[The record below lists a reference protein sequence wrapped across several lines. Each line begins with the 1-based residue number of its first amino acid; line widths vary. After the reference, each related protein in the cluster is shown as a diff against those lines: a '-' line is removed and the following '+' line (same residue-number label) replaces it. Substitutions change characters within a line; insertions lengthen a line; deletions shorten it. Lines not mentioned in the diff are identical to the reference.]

1 MHKEETQMCMNKKKF
16 LKKITALAA
25 AGLIIGCAGSPKPEP
40 ARTAL
45 GKWHS
50 QDINADGSKED
61 WPRSAPQYKDSETD
75 TKMWISNNAEQIC
88 LLAEVKNP
96 EIARQLTQNG
106 LILSMETGEKNAK
119 PFSIQL
125 KGHAPFK
132 PRGGTRHGPD
142 KGNPRDTPDPSAM
155 AQDKS
160 PGPMPGAKL
169 PDTLIVTYPFSS
181 GPVTMSMKEARIT
194 GIALGLADAGRH
206 TLIFEAVISL
216 DAIFFDVPRIAGTVM
231 NIALSAKGKSFAMK
245 RRESL
250 EGNKDDR
257 PKGGPPGGE
266 PPDQGSSDTN
276 HGPGKPDDIKQTKAS
291 DDPFRAAVEIS
302 LAGPLK

>member
-1 MHKEETQMCMNKKKF
+1 MHKEKTQMCMNKKMDKKTF

-25 AGLIIGCAGSPKPEP
+25 AGLIVGCAGSPKPESP
-40 ARTAL
+40 QTAL
-45 GKWHS
+45 GKWNS
-50 QDINADGSKED
+50 RTISADGSKAD
-61 WPRSAPQYKDSETD
+61 WPSAAPQYKDSETD

-96 EIARQLTQNG
+96 RIARQLTQDG

-125 KGHAPFK
+125 KGHAPFT
-132 PRGGTRHGPD
+132 PRGG
-142 KGNPRDTPDPSAM
+142 
-155 AQDKS
+155 S
-160 PGPMPGAKL
+160 PGPMPGVKL
-169 PDTLIVTYPFSS
+169 PDTLVVTYPFSS
-181 GPVTMSMKEARIT
+181 GPVIMSMKEARGT

-245 RRESL
+245 QRESL
-250 EGNKDDR
+250 EGNKNDR
-257 PKGGPPGGE
+257 PKGRPPGEG
-266 PPDQGSSDTN
+266 PPDQGSSGTN
-276 HGPGKPDDIKQTKAS
+276 HDPGKPDDKKETDAP
-291 DDPFRAAVEIS
+291 DDAFRAAVEIT
-302 LAGPLK
+302 LAGPLD